1 MNIKFRVYFRRWDW
15 IKYKD
20 FFDEQQFEDYIEKN
34 DWFYFTKIE
43 YDNNKKYETKY
54 KI

>member
-1 MNIKFRVYFRRWDW
+1 MDIKFRVYFKRWDG

-43 YDNNKKYETKY
+43 YDNNEKYETKY